1 MSTLTEIDIDE
12 SLESTLPKSH
22 KDQQLNPNKTSY
34 YVIKRIFDIVA
45 SLVGLIMLSPILII
59 VGLLIKLQDGG
70 PIIHT
75 RICCGPAGST
85 YKMYKFR
92 TMVPNADDLEKYL
105 TPEQLSE
112 YFANCKL
119 DNDPRITKIGKVLRR
134 TSLDELPQLVSVLKG
149 NMSIV
154 GPRPLVE
161 HEKVNYT
168 HLEIDELMSVKPG
181 ITGYWQVNG
190 RSNSTY
196 ESGERQRMEL
206 YYARNKSIRL
216 DIKILFQTVG
226 TVLGTKGAK

>member
-134 TSLDELPQLVSVLKG
+134 TSIDELPQLVSVLKG
-149 NMSIV
+149 NMSII
-154 GPRPLVE
+154 GPRPVIWRE
-161 HEKVNYT
+161 ADAYGDK
-168 HLEIDELMSVKPG
+168 LELLLSAKPG
-181 ITGYWQVNG
+181 ITGYWQVYG
-190 RSNSTY
+190 RGG
-196 ESGERQRMEL
+196 SGFLSVEAKQQQL
-206 YYARNKSIRL
+206 YYVEHQSLSL
-216 DIKILFQTVG
+216 DIKLLFMTVVV
-226 TVLGTKGAK
+226 VLKGKGAK

>member
-70 PIIHT
+70 SIIHT

-112 YFANCKL
+112 YFTNCKL

-134 TSLDELPQLVSVLKG
+134 TSIDELPQLVSVLKG
-149 NMSIV
+149 NMSII
-154 GPRPLVE
+154 GPRPVIRRE
-161 HEKVNYT
+161 ADAYGDK
-168 HLEIDELMSVKPG
+168 LELLLSAKPG
-181 ITGYWQVNG
+181 ITGYWQVYG
-190 RSNSTY
+190 RGG
-196 ESGERQRMEL
+196 SGFLSVEAKQQQL
-206 YYARNKSIRL
+206 YYVEHQSLSL
-216 DIKILFQTVG
+216 DIKLLFMTVVV
-226 TVLGTKGAK
+226 VLKGKGAK